1 MWNSN
6 ASSSTKII
14 TASGIF
20 GAVIFSTYMDIP
32 EKEEIYSVHHEQVT
46 SNLVD
51 DHWVSVSP
59 YMIEP
64 SNESKVISISEI
76 ILMVKSTLGLP
87 NKDIANILGVTRQ
100 TLHSYANGADA
111 NQKMNRS
118 TYERV
123 LLLNEIVTE
132 LTNKFSQS
140 PGAMA
145 KNYTIEG
152 RTLLDLLKEE
162 QIDVRKVLLFSEQLS
177 NKMKSIPSSSN
188 SDDNT
193 LYNLTRSV

>member
-6 ASSSTKII
+6 SSSNTKMVAASSII
-14 TASGIF
+14 
-20 GAVIFSTYMDIP
+20 GAVIFSTLMDDP
-32 EKEEIYSVHHEQVT
+32 EKEESYSVHHEQVT

-51 DHWVSVSP
+51 DHWVSISP
-59 YMIEP
+59 LLLEP
-64 SNESKVISISEI
+64 VNEFKVISISEI
-76 ILMVKSTLGLP
+76 ISMVKTTLGLP
-87 NKDIANILGVTRQ
+87 NKDVANIFGVTRQ
-100 TLHSYANGADA
+100 TLHSYANGADV

-118 TYERV
+118 THERV
-123 LLLNEIVTE
+123 QLLNEIVTE

-162 QIDVRKVLLFSEQLS
+162 EIDVRKVLLFSDQLS
-177 NKMKSIPSSSN
+177 NKMKSIPTSSSGG
-188 SDDNT
+188 DDT